1 MKRAMDVEI
10 YGQTFTVTSE
20 DDEQYVRNIAA
31 VVDQRMRQMA
41 GSTKGTVPLRV
52 AIMAALSFADELE
65 TAKSDQQATVVVEE
79 EAERISSRLLARL
92 ERAERAEHAGN
103 GVDPVPRPQSARP
116 APPTP
121 ALEEPAPASLT
132 S

>member
-92 ERAERAEHAGN
+92 EHAGN

-121 ALEEPAPASLT
+121 APEEPAPASLT

>member
-1 MKRAMDVEI
+1 MKRATDVEI

-20 DDEQYVRNIAA
+20 NDEQYVRTIAS

-52 AIMAALSFADELE
+52 AIMAALSLADELE

-92 ERAERAEHAGN
+92 ERAEHAGN
-103 GVDPVPRPQSARP
+103 GVSPVPRPRSASP
-116 APPTP
+116 ASPTP
-121 ALEEPAPASLT
+121 APEEPAPLPS
-132 S
+132 

>member
-92 ERAERAEHAGN
+92 ERAEHAGN

>member
-1 MKRAMDVEI
+1 MKRATDVEI

-20 DDEQYVRNIAA
+20 NDEQYVRTLAS

-52 AIMAALSFADELE
+52 AIMAALSLADELE

-92 ERAERAEHAGN
+92 ERAEHACN
-103 GVDPVPRPQSARP
+103 GVSPVPRPRSASL
-116 APPTP
+116 ASPTP
-121 ALEEPAPASLT
+121 APEEPASPPS
-132 S
+132 

>member
-1 MKRAMDVEI
+1 MKRTMDVEI

-20 DDEQYVRNIAA
+20 NDEQYVRNIAA

-52 AIMAALSFADELE
+52 AIMAALSLADELE
-65 TAKSDQQATVVVEE
+65 TAKSDQQATAVVEE

-92 ERAERAEHAGN
+92 ERAEHAGN
-103 GVDPVPRPQSARP
+103 GVDPVPRPQSASP

-121 ALEEPAPASLT
+121 SPEEPAPASLT

>member
-92 ERAERAEHAGN
+92 ERAEHAGN
-103 GVDPVPRPQSARP
+103 GVSPVPRPQSASP
-116 APPTP
+116 ASPTP
-121 ALEEPAPASLT
+121 APEEPAPASLT

>member
-52 AIMAALSFADELE
+52 AIMAALSLADELE
-65 TAKSDQQATVVVEE
+65 TAKSDQQATAVVEE

-92 ERAERAEHAGN
+92 ERAEHAGN
-103 GVDPVPRPQSARP
+103 GVDPVPRPQSASP

-121 ALEEPAPASLT
+121 APEEPAPASLT

>member
-92 ERAERAEHAGN
+92 ERAEHAGN

-121 ALEEPAPASLT
+121 VPGEPTPASLT

>member
-31 VVDQRMRQMA
+31 VVDQRMRQME

-92 ERAERAEHAGN
+92 ERAEHAGN
-103 GVDPVPRPQSARP
+103 GVSPVPRPQSASP
-116 APPTP
+116 ASPTP
-121 ALEEPAPASLT
+121 APEEPAPASLT

>member
-20 DDEQYVRNIAA
+20 NDEQYVRTLAS

-52 AIMAALSFADELE
+52 AIMAALSLADELE
-65 TAKSDQQATVVVEE
+65 TAKSDQQATATVEE
-79 EAERISSRLLARL
+79 EAERISSRILARL
-92 ERAERAEHAGN
+92 ERAEHAGN
-103 GVDPVPRPQSARP
+103 GVSPVPRPHSASP
-116 APPTP
+116 ASPTP
-121 ALEEPAPASLT
+121 APEEPASLP

>member
-92 ERAERAEHAGN
+92 ERAEHAGN

-121 ALEEPAPASLT
+121 APEEPAPASLT

>member
-65 TAKSDQQATVVVEE
+65 TAKSDQQATVVIEE

-92 ERAERAEHAGN
+92 ERVEHAGN

-121 ALEEPAPASLT
+121 APEEPAPASLT

>member
-52 AIMAALSFADELE
+52 AIMVALSLADELE

-92 ERAERAEHAGN
+92 ERAEHAGN
-103 GVDPVPRPQSARP
+103 GVGPVPRPRSASP

-121 ALEEPAPASLT
+121 APEEPAPASLT

>member
-20 DDEQYVRNIAA
+20 NDEQYVRTIAS

-52 AIMAALSFADELE
+52 AIMAALSLADELE

-92 ERAERAEHAGN
+92 ERAEHAGN
-103 GVDPVPRPQSARP
+103 GVSPVPRPRSASP
-116 APPTP
+116 ASPTP
-121 ALEEPAPASLT
+121 APEEPAPLPS
-132 S
+132 

>member
-92 ERAERAEHAGN
+92 ERAEHVGN

-121 ALEEPAPASLT
+121 APEEPAPASLT

>member
-20 DDEQYVRNIAA
+20 DDEQYVRNIAT

-92 ERAERAEHAGN
+92 ERAEHAGN

-121 ALEEPAPASLT
+121 APEEPAPASLT

>member
-79 EAERISSRLLARL
+79 EAERISSRILARL
-92 ERAERAEHAGN
+92 ERAEHAGN

-121 ALEEPAPASLT
+121 APEEPAPASLT

>member
-79 EAERISSRLLARL
+79 EAERISSHLLARL
-92 ERAERAEHAGN
+92 ERAEHAGN

-121 ALEEPAPASLT
+121 APEEPAPASLT

>member
-92 ERAERAEHAGN
+92 ERAEHAGN
-103 GVDPVPRPQSARP
+103 GVSPVPRPQSASP
-116 APPTP
+116 ASPTP
-121 ALEEPAPASLT
+121 TPEEPAPASLT

>member
-92 ERAERAEHAGN
+92 ERAEHAGN
-103 GVDPVPRPQSARP
+103 GVDPVPRPQSASP

-121 ALEEPAPASLT
+121 APEEPAPASLT

>member
-92 ERAERAEHAGN
+92 ERAEHAGN
-103 GVDPVPRPQSARP
+103 GVDPMPRPQSARP

-121 ALEEPAPASLT
+121 APEEPAPASLT

>member
-31 VVDQRMRQMA
+31 VVAQRMRQMA

-52 AIMAALSFADELE
+52 AIMVALSLADELE
-65 TAKSDQQATVVVEE
+65 TAKSDQRATVVVEE

-92 ERAERAEHAGN
+92 ERAGN
-103 GVDPVPRPQSARP
+103 GVGPVPRPRSASP

-121 ALEEPAPASLT
+121 APEEPAPASLT

>member
-1 MKRAMDVEI
+1 MKRATDVEI

-20 DDEQYVRNIAA
+20 NDEQYVRTIAS

-52 AIMAALSFADELE
+52 AIMAALSLADELE

-92 ERAERAEHAGN
+92 ERAEHAGN
-103 GVDPVPRPQSARP
+103 GVSPVPRPRSASP
-116 APPTP
+116 ASPTP
-121 ALEEPAPASLT
+121 APEEPASLP

>member
-1 MKRAMDVEI
+1 MKRATDVEI

-20 DDEQYVRNIAA
+20 NDEQYVRTIAS

-52 AIMAALSFADELE
+52 AIMAALSLADELE
-65 TAKSDQQATVVVEE
+65 TAKSDQHATAVVEE

-92 ERAERAEHAGN
+92 ERAEHAGN
-103 GVDPVPRPQSARP
+103 GVSPVPRPRSASP
-116 APPTP
+116 ASPTP
-121 ALEEPAPASLT
+121 APEEPAPLPS
-132 S
+132 

>member
-92 ERAERAEHAGN
+92 ERAEHAGN

-121 ALEEPAPASLT
+121 APGEPTPASLT